1 MKKILFTTL
10 SAVFFNT
17 AFAQAPMPFKINKT
31 CYRGA
36 FAPAPTPMWTDN
48 WTSWDPQNKVYPA
61 PTVTVTSN
69 ITANTTW
76 SVGQTIL
83 ITTPIYVKNN
93 SVLTIQPGV
102 VIRGQK
108 NTTASLIVT
117 KGSQLI
123 ANGTPTA
130 PIVFTT
136 DQPVGLRGVGDWGGV
151 ILLGKAINNNS
162 GGIGNIEGLPLSAD
176 TEHGGTDDN
185 DNSGSMQFVRIEYCG
200 IVYQPNQE
208 INGLTLGSVGRST
221 MLDNIQV
228 SYCND
233 DAFEWFAGTVN
244 AKHLV
249 SYRNVDDDFDTD
261 NGFSGSVQFCLAV
274 RDPQLADNP
283 AVSTSEFFESDNNA
297 SGTAAT
303 PLTSGIFSN
312 ATCIGALRGAPTSTV
327 ASGHR
332 DRVRIRRNS
341 ALRIYNS
348 IFTDQP
354 TRGLFIDGLAS
365 ETNALNG
372 SLKFKNNI
380 LAGYA
385 QRATESG
392 TFGIIGSNT
401 FVIANAN
408 DTLKLSSGILT
419 TPYNYLT
426 PDYRPS
432 AGSIALA
439 GVSFTDAILTPVTA
453 SVNTTINAT
462 VPSSFC
468 IGEFTLI
475 SQPAIFVASSSISPE
490 FCSLTWSAS
499 PGVTI
504 SNTSIPNPSFTIS
517 TVGTFSVY
525 LNVNFPEGGVSS
537 VMKTITTTTCTNV
550 SINDYKNK
558 IGSVGLYPNPTADN
572 TTLIIDNYNVE
583 SLNVLVYDITGK
595 LVMSPIQNQS
605 LLVGKNKFT
614 INTSDLNNGIYFV
627 TLITNKGKETVKLI
641 VNK

>member
-17 AFAQAPMPFKINKT
+17 AFAQAPMPFKIEKT

-36 FAPAPTPMWTDN
+36 FAPAPKPMWTDN
-48 WTSWDPQNKVYPA
+48 WTSWDPQNNVYPA
-61 PTVTVTSN
+61 PTVTVSSN

-83 ITTPIYVKNN
+83 ITTPIFVKNN

-108 NTTASLIVT
+108 NTTASLIIT

-136 DQPVGLRGVGDWGGV
+136 DQAVGLRGVGDWGGV

-162 GGIGNIEGLPLSAD
+162 GGIGNIEGLPISAD

-185 DNSGSMQFVRIEYCG
+185 DNSGSMKFVRIEYCG

-274 RDPQLADNP
+274 KDPQLADNP

-354 TRGLFIDGLAS
+354 TRGLFIDGSAS

-372 SLKFKNNI
+372 TLKFKNNI

-439 GVSFTDAILTPVTA
+439 GASFTDAILTPVTA
-453 SVNTTINAT
+453 TVNTTINAT

-475 SQPAIFVASSSISPE
+475 SQPAIFVPTTSISPE
-490 FCSLTWSAS
+490 FCSLSWSVS

-504 SNTSIPNPSFTIS
+504 SNTSIANPSFTIS

-525 LNVNFPEGGVSS
+525 LNVNFPDGGVSS

-550 SINDYKNK
+550 SINDHKNK
-558 IGSVGLYPNPTADN
+558 IGSVSLYPNPTADN

-583 SLNVLVYDITGK
+583 SINVLVYDITGK